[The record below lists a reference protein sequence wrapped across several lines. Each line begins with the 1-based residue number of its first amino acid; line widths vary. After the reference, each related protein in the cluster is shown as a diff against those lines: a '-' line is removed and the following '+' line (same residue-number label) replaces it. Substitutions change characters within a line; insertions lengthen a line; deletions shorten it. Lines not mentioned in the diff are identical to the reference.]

1 MKVCKIKVT
10 VEGNANISY
19 SCTSVYIDHY
29 VRATGKPL
37 NQKAFS
43 YTELIY
49 NHFHSSLSSA
59 SSSGNKNILFSFHLA
74 VILSAFFMC

>member
-1 MKVCKIKVT
+1 MEVCKIKVT

-19 SCTSVYIDHY
+19 SCTSVYIDHH

-49 NHFHSSLSSA
+49 NHFRSSLSSVQF
-59 SSSGNKNILFSFHLA
+59 SSVQSLSRVQLLA
-74 VILSAFFMC
+74 NA